1 MVFLNNFVFLIGGSN
16 PTCKALKTVE
26 KYNIKKKQWLPAGQ
40 LHVGVNNPTTCVFK
54 NRYILSCCG
63 MNEFD
68 FISNRFEVYDSI
80 NDGWSILKTAVN
92 LQQKAINFLNGGSAV
107 VINSDVIYV
116 FGGTRSTDFQHDTDF
131 GILLN

>member
-1 MVFLNNFVFLIGGSN
+1 MVFLNNFIFIIGGFNS
-16 PTCKALKTVE
+16 TCKALKTVE

-68 FISNRFEVYDSI
+68 FISNRF
-80 NDGWSILKTAVN
+80 
-92 LQQKAINFLNGGSAV
+92 
-107 VINSDVIYV
+107 
-116 FGGTRSTDFQHDTDF
+116 
-131 GILLN
+131 